1 MSHVKRLLPW
11 LAFVALVAMFVLAY
25 VNRGAARNS
34 YVNRGA
40 AWQHKKEY
48 DKAIA
53 DYTEAI
59 RLDPTYAP
67 VYVKR
72 GNAWLDKKNF
82 DKAIA
87 DYNEAIRLIPT
98 FAPAYRNRGDT
109 WQSKKN
115 YDKAIADYNEVIRLV
130 PGNPGAYNAL
140 AWIWATCPEERL
152 RDGKRA
158 VELATRVCELTEWK
172 YANPLDTLA
181 AAYAEVGDFDKAVEW
196 QEKASKLYTDADDR
210 KKGEDRLKLYQ
221 QRKPY
226 REEDK

>member
-1 MSHVKRLLPW
+1 
-11 LAFVALVAMFVLAY
+11 
-25 VNRGAARNS
+25 
-34 YVNRGA
+34 
-40 AWQHKKEY
+40 
-48 DKAIA
+48 
-53 DYTEAI
+53 
-59 RLDPTYAP
+59 
-67 VYVKR
+67 
-72 GNAWLDKKNF
+72 
-82 DKAIA
+82 
-87 DYNEAIRLIPT
+87 
-98 FAPAYRNRGDT
+98 
-109 WQSKKN
+109 
-115 YDKAIADYNEVIRLV
+115 
-130 PGNPGAYNAL
+130 
-140 AWIWATCPEERL
+140 L